1 MKGVVIIIYGS
12 VTCVKVIVNL
22 GKKPLDELY
31 NWVLHRTSN
40 FYQVATI
47 PWVGTIGHSG
57 PFGQASPV
65 KTSALP
71 IIGKSIV
78 MYLHAHTDTYV
89 RSVGAPIHPTL
100 TS

>member
-22 GKKPLDELY
+22 DKSLWMNCTIESFTERQIFIK
-31 NWVLHRTSN
+31 
-40 FYQVATI
+40 VAII

-57 PFGQASPV
+57 PFGEASPV

-71 IIGKSIV
+71 IIGKTIV

-89 RSVGAPIHPTL
+89 RSVGAPSTL
-100 TS
+100 H